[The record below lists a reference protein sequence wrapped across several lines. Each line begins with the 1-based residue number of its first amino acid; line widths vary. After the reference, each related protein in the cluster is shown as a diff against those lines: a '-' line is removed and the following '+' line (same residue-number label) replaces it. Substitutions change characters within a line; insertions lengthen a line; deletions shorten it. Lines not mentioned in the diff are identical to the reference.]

1 MEFDEDL
8 RQKLKVVW
16 EGKKS
21 RKRERKREKHIFI
34 EAPNRSSFHE
44 ILIMFESI
52 YQVQTSFVASSISYP
67 QKFVSTYVSL
77 SFNGISC
84 RMP

>member
-34 EAPNRSSFHE
+34 EAPNHFI
-44 ILIMFESI
+44 IL
-52 YQVQTSFVASSISYP
+52 
-67 QKFVSTYVSL
+67 
-77 SFNGISC
+77 
-84 RMP
+84 